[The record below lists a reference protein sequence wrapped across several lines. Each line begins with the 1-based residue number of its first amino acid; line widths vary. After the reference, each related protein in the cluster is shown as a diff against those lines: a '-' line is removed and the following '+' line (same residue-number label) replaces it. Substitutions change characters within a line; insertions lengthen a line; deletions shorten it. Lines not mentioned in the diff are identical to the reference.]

1 MALTVVDGGMLS
13 ATNAQ
18 YTMFKNRLI
27 NCEMSID
34 QRNAGAAISTA
45 GGGYV
50 VDRWQVQYGTGT
62 LTLQQSTQAPAGF
75 VNSIGITVTS
85 VGTRLATDYFLLNQK
100 IEGFNFS
107 DLNFGSA
114 NAATVTLSFWVRS
127 SVTGTYSGVLA
138 SGDNTRTYPFNYTIS
153 AANTWEQKSV
163 TVAGDTSGGTTAY
176 PITNGIGLFVKFDL
190 GSGTNYE
197 LASAGSWQ
205 VATNK
210 IGTTSQVG
218 WAQTS
223 GATFYI
229 TGVQLEKGSTATAFD
244 YRPIGTEL
252 SLCQRYYSYLSR
264 GLVGGADSTT
274 EIAVGGICVIP
285 MRSSPTIALTQTTPQ
300 FISGGTIFNGVSSAI
315 TDSTINLDSYH
326 IRINGFTGLTTG
338 RACVSRNGSGGGLI
352 TLSAEL

>member
-1 MALTVVDGGMLS
+1 MPLTVVDGGMLS

-85 VGTRLATDYFLLNQK
+85 AGTRLATDYFLLNQK

-218 WAQTS
+218 WAQTA
-223 GATFYI
+223 GATFYV

-244 YRPIGTEL
+244 YRPYGTEL
-252 SLCQRYYSYLSR
+252 SLCQRYYEILGGGVADISCTWYATAGAQTTGQTMFFKVTKRATPTVTKIGTWTVQNCGQPTAAGNVGIGSLNLYATSSAA
-264 GLVGGADSTT
+264 GLVIYST
-274 EIAVGGICVIP
+274 
-285 MRSSPTIALTQTTPQ
+285 SSSSTYLTVD
-300 FISGGTIFNGVSSAI
+300 I
-315 TDSTINLDSYH
+315 
-326 IRINGFTGLTTG
+326 
-338 RACVSRNGSGGGLI
+338 
-352 TLSAEL
+352 EL